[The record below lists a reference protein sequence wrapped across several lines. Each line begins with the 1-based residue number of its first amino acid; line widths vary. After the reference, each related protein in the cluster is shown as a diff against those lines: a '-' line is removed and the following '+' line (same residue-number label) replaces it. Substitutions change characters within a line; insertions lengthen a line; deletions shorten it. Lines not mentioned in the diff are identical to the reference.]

1 MQWKAAFVVVSS
13 LSLLVA
19 GQAAAEEEGTDHGR
33 LGGYAGGGLGLGFAE
48 FTGDGAGKLD
58 FSTGVGL
65 DVWAGYRLLPNVAFE
80 AQLEYLDRFNA
91 GPLEMSVLTFTG
103 NIKGYFSTGQF
114 QPFGVVGVGVTR
126 GSAEL
131 GGASGSGS
139 GFAARLGAGADY
151 WLTESVSVG
160 ATYSYVFTTGGA
172 DGLDYQSFVMGAQ
185 YRF

>member
-1 MQWKAAFVVVSS
+1 M
-13 LSLLVA
+13 
-19 GQAAAEEEGTDHGR
+19 
-33 LGGYAGGGLGLGFAE
+33 
-48 FTGDGAGKLD
+48 
-58 FSTGVGL
+58 
-65 DVWAGYRLLPNVAFE
+65 
-80 AQLEYLDRFNA
+80 
-91 GPLEMSVLTFTG
+91 TFTG

-126 GSAEL
+126 GSVEL
-131 GGASGSGS
+131 GGDSDNGA